1 MGRVAEKIFLL
12 ESAWAGLE
20 EGAPES
26 VFLRVEAWGDAGR
39 ERADSG
45 PFAERLCR
53 MYRSWAERR
62 RMQMTVVEAAVPG
75 SSFRSTLALAG
86 FGCGWLLA
94 HEVGLHVLE
103 APGEDGNVRRLVARV
118 SLASQPE
125 TPAPR
130 EALAMQAAALLAAA
144 VSAPTVVRRYRETPS
159 PLVRDAVKGW
169 RTGLLDRVLDG
180 DFDLLARAVAPAA
193 V

>member
-1 MGRVAEKIFLL
+1 
-12 ESAWAGLE
+12 
-20 EGAPES
+20 
-26 VFLRVEAWGDAGR
+26 
-39 ERADSG
+39 
-45 PFAERLCR
+45 
-53 MYRSWAERR
+53 
-62 RMQMTVVEAAVPG
+62 MTVVEPAVPG

-103 APGEDGNVRRLVARV
+103 APGEDGNVHRLVARV

-125 TPAPR
+125 TPVPR
-130 EALAMQAAALLAAA
+130 PEALAMQAAAVLAAA
-144 VSAPTVVRRYRETPS
+144 VPAPTVVRRYRETPS